1 MVIVIL
7 CVALG
12 VFLAY
17 KRVKQFLMTR
27 TAIQEAIKRG
37 QKLQLL
43 RLSTGNVILFLITAG
58 LAGFALYRYIADPVT
73 TAVCALLILLSIG
86 EIFGAITVKDFYYD
100 EHGFFYCNKYFKYSE
115 VKKLTTQKGIVMM
128 YGVETTTNDLFS
140 VSKQAYE
147 IIAKHSKK

>member
-7 CVALG
+7 CVALA

-27 TAIQEAIKRG
+27 TAIQEAIKGG

-86 EIFGAITVKDFYYD
+86 EIFGAITVKYFYYD

>member
-1 MVIVIL
+1 MVIVII
-7 CVALG
+7 CVACG
-12 VFLAY
+12 VFLSY
-17 KRVKQFLMTR
+17 KRVKQYLITR
-27 TAIQEAIKRG
+27 TAIQDAIKSG

-43 RLSTGNVILFLITAG
+43 RLSTPNAILFLITAG

-86 EIFGAITVKDFYYD
+86 EIFSAFTVKDFYYD

-115 VKKLTTQKGIVMM
+115 VKKLSVQKSIVTM
-128 YGVETTTNDLFS
+128 YGVETKSNDLFS

-147 IIAKHSKK
+147 IISKHYKK

>member
-27 TAIQEAIKRG
+27 TAIQEAIKGG

-100 EHGFFYCNKYFKYSE
+100 EHGFLYCNKYFKYSE

>member
-27 TAIQEAIKRG
+27 TAIQEAIKGG

-86 EIFGAITVKDFYYD
+86 EIFGAITAKDFYYD

>member
-1 MVIVIL
+1 MVIVII

-12 VFLAY
+12 CFLAY
-17 KRVKQFLMTR
+17 KRVNQYLVTR
-27 TAIQEAIKRG
+27 TAIQEAIKKG

-43 RLSTGNVILFLITAG
+43 RLSTGNVLLFLITAA
-58 LAGFALYRYIADPVT
+58 LAGLALYRYIADPVT

-115 VKKLTTQKGIVMM
+115 VKKMSMQKGVIMI
-128 YGVETTTNDLFS
+128 YGIETTSNDLFS
-140 VSKQAYE
+140 ISKQAYE
-147 IIAKHSKK
+147 IIAQHYKK